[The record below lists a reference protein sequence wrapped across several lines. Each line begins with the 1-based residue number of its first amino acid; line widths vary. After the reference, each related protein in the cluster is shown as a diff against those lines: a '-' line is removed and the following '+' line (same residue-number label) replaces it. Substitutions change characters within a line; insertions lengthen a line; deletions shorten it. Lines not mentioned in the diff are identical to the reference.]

1 MLCFTPLVCVPYR
14 GGTQASG
21 ATPLYIASMN
31 GHVEVVTFLIARGA
45 VVQHALVSREVGQ
58 SALGSAFKKSLT
70 RRTRDGGGGMDGWL

>member
-1 MLCFTPLVCVPYR
+1 
-14 GGTQASG
+14 
-21 ATPLYIASMN
+21 MN
-31 GHVEVVTFLIARGA
+31 GHVEVVTFLIAMGA